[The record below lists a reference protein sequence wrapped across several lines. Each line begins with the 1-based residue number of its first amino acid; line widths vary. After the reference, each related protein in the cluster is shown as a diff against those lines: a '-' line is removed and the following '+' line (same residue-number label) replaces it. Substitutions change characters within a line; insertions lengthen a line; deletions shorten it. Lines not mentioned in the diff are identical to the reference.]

1 MKAAPTPKN
10 PETTPPMTP
19 TIVTQP
25 QARLGPLSPLA
36 PPPPRPI
43 SDGPGSGS
51 EKDSEGEPQDMRVEA
66 GRQTGCRI
74 GRNQSRPGDS
84 RGHAQIDAEASLI
97 LRKCPED
104 IGHYHYQGGALRR
117 LLIHA
122 IEKPEDGCAPSA
134 SSEDKANDR

>member
-1 MKAAPTPKN
+1 MNALGDTSARARPWASNCRNPKNVVSSGGAMKAPPTPKN

-51 EKDSEGEPQDMRVEA
+51 EKDREGEPQA
-66 GRQTGCRI
+66 CG
-74 GRNQSRPGDS
+74 SRPVAKRAVG
-84 RGHAQIDAEASLI
+84 
-97 LRKCPED
+97 
-104 IGHYHYQGGALRR
+104 
-117 LLIHA
+117 
-122 IEKPEDGCAPSA
+122 
-134 SSEDKANDR
+134 